1 MLHKPLS
8 LESSQREGSGSEG
21 PVTYLGH
28 TAGEWPQPLLPGA
41 ELAPKTLGAVGPQ
54 GHPWGSPTLQ
64 WQEEART
71 PPRLHWKVLMG
82 LGNPRVSPPLPPQPQ
97 AFHVLW
103 PPFCLV
109 STAIF
114 IPCSFQPAALVC
126 EGGRAGNGTASRG
139 VGGATG
145 VAEGPRCPSKGRLPP
160 ALCREAQQKCTVR
173 KPQESPDP
181 TLFLNWFVK
190 AGASPSSTPIGAR
203 RAWPSLDTG
212 VMTYL
217 GDSEP
222 GALPRAPVYY
232 INNTWQLP
240 SPLCASVSSSAKWN
254 NNNRIMSGLH
264 ELIACEVPSVVL
276 GKYISVN

>member
-1 MLHKPLS
+1 MHSVKATRVPRPHSVFELVC
-8 LESSQREGSGSEG
+8 ESRC
-21 PVTYLGH
+21 
-28 TAGEWPQPLLPGA
+28 QPLL
-41 ELAPKTLGAVGPQ
+41 
-54 GHPWGSPTLQ
+54 H
-64 WQEEART
+64 
-71 PPRLHWKVLMG
+71 
-82 LGNPRVSPPLPPQPQ
+82 
-97 AFHVLW
+97 
-103 PPFCLV
+103 
-109 STAIF
+109 
-114 IPCSFQPAALVC
+114 
-126 EGGRAGNGTASRG
+126 
-139 VGGATG
+139 
-145 VAEGPRCPSKGRLPP
+145 
-160 ALCREAQQKCTVR
+160 
-173 KPQESPDP
+173 
-181 TLFLNWFVK
+181 
-190 AGASPSSTPIGAR
+190 PIGAR

>member
-28 TAGEWPQPLLPGA
+28 TARERPRPLLPGA
-41 ELAPKTLGAVGPQ
+41 ELAPKTLGAVGPR

-126 EGGRAGNGTASRG
+126 GGGGQGTGQPAGEWEGRREWQRGLGAPQRAG
-139 VGGATG
+139 
-145 VAEGPRCPSKGRLPP
+145 CP
-160 ALCREAQQKCTVR
+160 
-173 KPQESPDP
+173 
-181 TLFLNWFVK
+181 
-190 AGASPSSTPIGAR
+190 
-203 RAWPSLDTG
+203 
-212 VMTYL
+212 
-217 GDSEP
+217 
-222 GALPRAPVYY
+222 
-232 INNTWQLP
+232 LP
-240 SPLCASVSSSAKWN
+240 SAGRPSRNAQCESHKSHQTPLCF
-254 NNNRIMSGLH
+254 
-264 ELIACEVPSVVL
+264 
-276 GKYISVN
+276 